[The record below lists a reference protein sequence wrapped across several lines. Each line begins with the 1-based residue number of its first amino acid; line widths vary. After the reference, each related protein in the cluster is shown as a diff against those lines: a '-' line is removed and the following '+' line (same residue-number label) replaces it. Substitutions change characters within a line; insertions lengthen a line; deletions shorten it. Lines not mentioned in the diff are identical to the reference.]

1 MKPSGRMDRAT
12 YRPPF
17 PAPSRILGLDFSG
30 ARDAGRR
37 IWLAEGVA
45 VPGALRVASLRRGA
59 ALPGGGPAREACL
72 AALAAYL
79 RTLGF
84 FAAGL
89 DFPFSLH
96 CALVPEPDL
105 PSFVAAMAARYPDA
119 EAFRAACRA
128 AGRAQGEA
136 QGGGAGDER
145 ALRRRCDEEA
155 RTPFAPHNL
164 RVYRQTFH
172 GVRDLLAPLLAA
184 GARVLPVQA
193 PAGEAPWLLEAC
205 PASALKRVGRY
216 RSYKGRTAAHR
227 AWRRTILRWLVGE
240 GLAPDEP
247 RLAALAVDDPGG
259 DALDALL
266 CAWIAWRAVT
276 GRAPLLP
283 PLAPEH
289 RVEGYV
295 YAG

>member
-1 MKPSGRMDRAT
+1 MSDSEAGARHT
-12 YRPPF
+12 
-17 PAPSRILGLDFSG
+17 APSRILGLDFSG

-37 IWLAEGVA
+37 IWLAEAVA
-45 VPGALRVASLRRGA
+45 VPDALRVTRLRRGES
-59 ALPGGGPAREACL
+59 LPGAGPGREACL
-72 AALAAYL
+72 AALAAHL
-79 RTLGF
+79 RSLGF
-84 FAAGL
+84 HAAGL

-96 CALVPEPDL
+96 RSLVPEPDL
-105 PSFVAAMAARYPDA
+105 PAFVAAFAARYPDA
-119 EAFRAACRA
+119 GAFRAACRA
-128 AGRAQGEA
+128 AGKER
-136 QGGGAGDER
+136 GGGRGDER

-172 GVRDLLAPLLAA
+172 GMRDLLAPLLAA

-193 PAGEAPWLLEAC
+193 PAGEAPWLLETC
-205 PASALKRVGRY
+205 PASALKRAGRY
-216 RSYKGRTAAHR
+216 RPYKGRSAALR
-227 AWRRTILRWLVGE
+227 AERRSILRWLTGE
-240 GLAPDEP
+240 GLAPARP
-247 RLAALAVDDPGG
+247 NLSALAVDDPGG

-276 GRAPLLP
+276 GRDALLP